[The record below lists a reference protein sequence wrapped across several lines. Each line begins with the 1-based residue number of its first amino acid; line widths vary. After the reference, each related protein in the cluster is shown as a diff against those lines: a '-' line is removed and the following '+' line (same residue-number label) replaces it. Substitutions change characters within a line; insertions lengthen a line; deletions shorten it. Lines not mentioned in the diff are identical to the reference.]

1 MQQTNGINSLQ
12 NSTGSLAV
20 NGSNAVQTPKSLN
33 SSGGT
38 AASPQQKTDKASFSD
53 AASSVTRSS
62 DVRLAKVAGIQQAI
76 ANGTYN
82 VSAGQVA
89 DKIISSL
96 LG

>member
-1 MQQTNGINSLQ
+1 MQQTNGINPLQ

-20 NGSNAVQTPKSLN
+20 NGSNAVVQTRP
-33 SSGGT
+33 
-38 AASPQQKTDKASFSD
+38 AASPSPTDDSRQQKTDKASFSD